1 MTIPPVT
8 ASGRVWFI
16 TGASSGFGLL
26 MAQKALANGEKVV
39 ATLRKPEVL
48 ADLRSQYTE
57 EQLLILAVDVIKSE
71 AVLAAFAA
79 AEKAFGRIDVVFNNA
94 GYGII
99 GEIEGT
105 SEENARHQFETNFWG
120 ALTVTKEAVRVF
132 REVNKPMG
140 GKLLV
145 MSSMFGVDAP
155 PGAGFYAATCA
166 VTDSLAKELDPEW
179 NIKVEILFPG
189 SLFLPYNTILDHTY
203 EGKEQLAS
211 IQVRSP
217 NRFAAPFPSFPHSA
231 TPQVRKLFVDL
242 HSGESPALQDATK
255 LINKI
260 WGLSNVE
267 NPPYRVAFGED
278 AKGAFTA
285 KWTALKSDLEASE
298 EWSQDLAYS
307 S

>member
-8 ASGRVWFI
+8 APGRVWFI

-26 MAQKALANGEKVV
+26 MAQKALASGEKVV
-39 ATLRKPEVL
+39 ATLRKPEVPS
-48 ADLRSQYTE
+48 DLRSQYTE
-57 EQLLILAVDVIKSE
+57 KQLLVLAVDVTKAE
-71 AVLAAFAA
+71 TVLAAFAA
-79 AEKAFGRIDVVFNNA
+79 AEKAFGRIDLVFNNA
-94 GYGII
+94 GYGIA

-105 SEENARHQFETNFWG
+105 SEEKARHQFETNFWG

-155 PGAGFYAATCA
+155 PGAGFYAATKFATEA

-179 NIKVEILFPG
+179 NIKIMILCPGWFKTNMTLVNAVVEPVH
-189 SLFLPYNTILDHTY
+189 PAYA
-203 EGKEQLAS
+203 GKEQLAS
-211 IQVRSP
+211 IQVR
-217 NRFAAPFPSFPHSA
+217 R
-231 TPQVRKLFVDL
+231 LFVDL
-242 HSGESPALQDATK
+242 IRGDSPALQDATK

-260 WGLSNVE
+260 WALSNAE

-298 EWSQDLAYS
+298 EWSKDLTYS
-307 S
+307 L